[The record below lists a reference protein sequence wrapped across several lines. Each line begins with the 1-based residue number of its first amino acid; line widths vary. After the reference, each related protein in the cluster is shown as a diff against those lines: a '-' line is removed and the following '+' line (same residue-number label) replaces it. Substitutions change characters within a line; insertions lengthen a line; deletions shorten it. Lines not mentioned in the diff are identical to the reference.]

1 MDNNNNIDE
10 PKKKESSGTTRS
22 IKNIF
27 DSLNAFVNGQVVDVQ
42 VVEGQVVEGQVDSED
57 NQTFLHKIVTRIFN
71 SVESF
76 MNGPHG
82 QMIILNG
89 IFLYSRVVTY
99 VSQQFNK
106 LCESNRLVNTLAGSI
121 GRIVGFVSNLVSN
134 HSHEPEIADWLNES
148 YVVLAGTEGTK
159 GTEGQGPIEYS
170 YDETY
175 TMLENCILLD
185 PAIIEHPICKKM
197 VNMYQSAV
205 TNIILSPSKSE
216 GLVILKYIDNY
227 IFRKV
232 GRSVLTFP
240 RISKPITVDSI
251 QFKQSRVKF
260 LGVTYSH
267 PKMTNKIDIE
277 IPKSMCMV
285 DNEILSPAFILR
297 CLKYQPQ
304 SYVFDM
310 NYEINIIDGNI
321 NSYKIKS
328 HQYVVLGERDI
339 QIIE

>member
-1 MDNNNNIDE
+1 MDNNNNNIDE
-10 PKKKESSGTTRS
+10 PKKKESSGTMRNV
-22 IKNIF
+22 KNIF

-42 VVEGQVVEGQVDSED
+42 VVDVQVGQVGHIDQADSTEP
-57 NQTFLHKIVTRIFN
+57 TFLHKIVTDIYN

-99 VSQQFNK
+99 ISQQFNK
-106 LCESNRLVNTLAGSI
+106 LCKSNRTVNMFAGSI

-134 HSHEPEIADWLNES
+134 HSHEPETADWLNES
-148 YVVLAGTEGTK
+148 YVVVAGTEGQST
-159 GTEGQGPIEYS
+159 IEYS

-175 TMLENCILLD
+175 TLLENCILLD
-185 PAIIEHPICKKM
+185 PSVNENPICKKM
-197 VNMYQSAV
+197 VNTYQSAV
-205 TNIILSPSKSE
+205 TNIILSPSKSD

-232 GRSVLTFP
+232 SKSSLTFP
-240 RISKPITVDSI
+240 RIYKPITVDSI
-251 QFKQSRVKF
+251 QFKQSYVKF

-277 IPKSMCMV
+277 IPKTMCMV
-285 DNEILSPAFILR
+285 DNEILSPAFVLR

-321 NSYKIKS
+321 NSYKIRS
-328 HQYVVLGERDI
+328 NQYAVLGERDI
-339 QIIE
+339 RIIE